1 MGYVASFMSR
11 PAIEGYYSSGW
22 HLHQSIVDASN
33 GRNLFTP
40 EASDDVLSPLGRHYL
55 GGLVHH
61 ALAATVFANP
71 TVNGYRRF
79 RANSL
84 APDRVAWGCDHRGAM
99 LRVLGAANDHASRI
113 ENRVGEPSAN
123 PYLYILSQLVTGMD
137 GIDEKRDP
145 GPPETNPYASARPM
159 LPKSLA
165 DALRLLEQEPL
176 FRNEIGGTFIDYY
189 LGIKRT
195 ELKRF
200 EAYLQELEPHGVGDK
215 ITEWEQ
221 NEYFDFF

>member
-1 MGYVASFMSR
+1 
-11 PAIEGYYSSGW
+11 
-22 HLHQSIVDASN
+22 
-33 GRNLFTP
+33 
-40 EASDDVLSPLGRHYL
+40 
-55 GGLVHH
+55 
-61 ALAATVFANP
+61 
-71 TVNGYRRF
+71 
-79 RANSL
+79 
-84 APDRVAWGCDHRGAM
+84 M
-99 LRVLGAANDHASRI
+99 LRVLGAADDHASRI

-137 GIDEKRDP
+137 GIDGKRDP
-145 GPPETNPYASARPM
+145 GPPETDPYTSARPM

-176 FRNEIGGTFIDYY
+176 FRNELGDVFIDYY

-200 EAYLQELEPHGVGDK
+200 EAYLRERESDQASDQT
-215 ITEWEQ
+215 TEWEQ

>member
-1 MGYVASFMSR
+1 MPKAS
-11 PAIEGYYSSGW
+11 G
-22 HLHQSIVDASN
+22 
-33 GRNLFTP
+33 
-40 EASDDVLSPLGRHYL
+40 DVFSPLGRHYL
-55 GGLVHH
+55 GGLIHH

-84 APDRVAWGCDHRGAM
+84 APDRVAWGCDHRGVM
-99 LRVLGAANDHASRI
+99 LRVLGAADDPASRI

-137 GIDEKRDP
+137 GVHEKRDP
-145 GPPETNPYASARPM
+145 GPPDTDPYTSERPM

-176 FRNEIGGTFIDYY
+176 FRNELGDIFIDYY

-200 EAYLQELEPHGVGDK
+200 EAYLTERELDPASDQT
-215 ITEWEQ
+215 TEWEQ